1 MAPACARAAAPG
13 AEKGAPALPQSY
25 ERKFL
30 QSLSK
35 DYPTVAAA
43 TEEIINL
50 NAILKL
56 PKPTEHFMS
65 DVHGEAE
72 AFGHILSSASGV
84 IREKVDRVLGP
95 GVPERE
101 RAEFA
106 ALIYYPERKL
116 AQLKPR
122 QSDLGAWYRQ
132 TLYRLIDVCRFM
144 SSKYTRSFVRK
155 RMPKGFRY
163 IIDELLHAHFEDHDK
178 DRYYGRILTA
188 IVDTGRADAF
198 IEAMCTLIRRLAV
211 FRLHIV
217 GDLFDR
223 GARPDVILDQLIA
236 HHSVDVQWGNHDV
249 QWMGAAAGSEVCVA
263 SVIRTSLAYNNL
275 ETLEDGYGISLRPLS
290 LFAEQTYANSDVS
303 RFLPRAQPGCEDSQE
318 DLWRTARM
326 HKAIAVILFKLEC
339 AVIARN
345 PEFGMEGRALL
356 QHIDF
361 QTFTVQVE
369 GRRWPLRD
377 TYFPTV
383 EKECPARLSRAE
395 EDVLAKLCQSFAESE
410 RLARHARFLYA
421 KGGIYK
427 KENGNLLFHGAVPME
442 PDGRFAL
449 VHLGGKTF
457 AGRAWMDQCETL
469 ARQGFFAP
477 PGSAARRKGQD
488 FLWYLWCGPL
498 SPVFGRAKMAC
509 FEQYFIGEPEAC
521 AEHKNPYYSLVEN
534 EDAAVAEE
542 TVRRLFAEFEL
553 DWATG
558 HIINGHVPVLAKNGE
573 SPVKAGGKLIVIDGG
588 FCKAYHTRTGIAGYT
603 LVFSSHGLSLRSHG
617 PFESTQKAVEEN
629 LDILSTVNV
638 FETAGRRIYVEDTDE
653 GRRLKGQIDDL
664 EHLVAAYARGD
675 IKEQA

>member
-1 MAPACARAAAPG
+1 M
-13 AEKGAPALPQSY
+13 
-25 ERKFL
+25 
-30 QSLSK
+30 
-35 DYPTVAAA
+35 
-43 TEEIINL
+43 
-50 NAILKL
+50 
-56 PKPTEHFMS
+56 
-65 DVHGEAE
+65 
-72 AFGHILSSASGV
+72 
-84 IREKVDRVLGP
+84 
-95 GVPERE
+95 
-101 RAEFA
+101 
-106 ALIYYPERKL
+106 
-116 AQLKPR
+116 
-122 QSDLGAWYRQ
+122 
-132 TLYRLIDVCRFM
+132 
-144 SSKYTRSFVRK
+144 
-155 RMPKGFRY
+155 
-163 IIDELLHAHFEDHDK
+163 
-178 DRYYGRILTA
+178 
-188 IVDTGRADAF
+188 DTGRADAF

-395 EDVLAKLCQSFAESE
+395 EDVLAKLCESFAESE

-449 VHLGGKTF
+449 VHRPDRLCDLMVTLRQCNLEPKRLRLVCRR
-457 AGRAWMDQCETL
+457 AGDAP
-469 ARQGFFAP
+469 AR
-477 PGSAARRKGQD
+477 
-488 FLWYLWCGPL
+488 
-498 SPVFGRAKMAC
+498 PV
-509 FEQYFIGEPEAC
+509 P
-521 AEHKNPYYSLVEN
+521 
-534 EDAAVAEE
+534 DAAKHE
-542 TVRRLFAEFEL
+542 
-553 DWATG
+553 
-558 HIINGHVPVLAKNGE
+558 
-573 SPVKAGGKLIVIDGG
+573 
-588 FCKAYHTRTGIAGYT
+588 
-603 LVFSSHGLSLRSHG
+603 
-617 PFESTQKAVEEN
+617 
-629 LDILSTVNV
+629 
-638 FETAGRRIYVEDTDE
+638 
-653 GRRLKGQIDDL
+653 
-664 EHLVAAYARGD
+664 
-675 IKEQA
+675 